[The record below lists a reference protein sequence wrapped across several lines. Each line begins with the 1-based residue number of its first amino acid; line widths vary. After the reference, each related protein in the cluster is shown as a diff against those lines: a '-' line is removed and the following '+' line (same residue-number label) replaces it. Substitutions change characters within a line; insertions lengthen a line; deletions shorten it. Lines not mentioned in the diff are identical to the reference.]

1 MQQMDG
7 AQLRFGDQTLDDRS
21 GCDSIKLP
29 KVTTKKTEVLIKQ
42 VKEAAKKDATI
53 GTNILREW
61 IGEASMKE
69 Y

>member
-1 MQQMDG
+1 MQARLAEQN
-7 AQLRFGDQTLDDRS
+7 ALDQRLEIEALN
-21 GCDSIKLP
+21 SIKLP

-61 IGEASMKE
+61 IGEASLKE